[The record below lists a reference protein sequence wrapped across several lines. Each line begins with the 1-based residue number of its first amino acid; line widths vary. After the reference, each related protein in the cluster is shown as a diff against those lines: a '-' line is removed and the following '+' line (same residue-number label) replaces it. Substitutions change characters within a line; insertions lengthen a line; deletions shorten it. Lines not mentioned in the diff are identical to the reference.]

1 MRSIHAAFL
10 ALLLPLG
17 LTLAC
22 GSTTPSPAI
31 TPITATPVD
40 QPGATEPVSTPAPT
54 PAEILASSNL
64 PEPLPQPLAGDPL
77 AVTVH
82 RLANGLTIYIST
94 DRQTPRFSAW
104 LAVRAGSRHDP
115 ADSTGLAHYLEHM
128 LFKGTDELGT
138 LDAAAEQA
146 HVARI
151 AALYDELR
159 QIDGT
164 ADGAAKDADQQRT
177 RILAEI
183 DAETQK
189 TAQHAIPNELDQLY
203 ARLGITGVNAFT
215 SNEQTVYISD
225 VPANRLEAWA
235 RVEAERFRDPVFR
248 LFYPELEA
256 VYEEKNISLDN
267 PFNRVYEAMTGA
279 LFPLHPYGTQPTI
292 GLAEHLKT
300 PAYADM
306 VAFFQR
312 WYQPNNMAV
321 VLAGDID
328 AETALPILEKHFG
341 AWQPAPL
348 ASPAPASV
356 PPVEGRQQRDI
367 VAKGESAVYLAWQ
380 TVPMRHA
387 DRATL
392 EVMDML
398 MDNAATGLINV
409 DLVLSQKLPG
419 AGSYPSHHIDAG
431 FWAMHGTARDGQ
443 PLEDVEKLLLGVVEK
458 LKAGEFTQADIDAI
472 LLHAEMREMREMES
486 NQARVAKMADAY
498 VHHQPWPEVALWTE
512 QLRKVKRDDVIAAAR
527 KYLNDNYVAVYR
539 RSGDHAPP
547 KVPKPD
553 ITPVPI
559 DPSRTSDFA
568 RDVQAMPATEV
579 EPEWLA
585 EGTHYMRRDLPAGD
599 LLAVPNRM
607 NQLFSLMYR
616 FDFGARQQP
625 LACFALDLLD
635 QSGTRD
641 LGPAELKRKLYA
653 MGTTID
659 FDCDADRITLEVTG
673 IDRNLEASVALLDT
687 WLRKADL
694 REDIRTRLVE
704 NTVSQRKD
712 EMQEPRTIAR
722 ALAEYAQR
730 GKQSSFLAV
739 PSNRVLQRTRVVPLR
754 KLLAALPDYRHRTVY
769 FGPRAADEA
778 AGLVALGK
786 RHKPAPRPATVQ
798 YRKVDGARIFLLDKE
813 VAQSSISLVIPKQ
826 PLSAADRPLSRFYTE
841 YVGGGMG
848 ALIFQEIREARGL
861 AYSAGAYHSM
871 GRRLGDQSG
880 VIGYIGTQSDK
891 TVDALATMLELLR
904 KLPVQPGRL
913 AMAQKSLAAEY
924 RASRFAPRQVPHL
937 VLAWDDMGIDAD
949 PRPASWK
956 AIEAAGAAELEAFGQ
971 RFANGDLIIAITGDG
986 ARIDQEA
993 LGRIAPVQKVSVAD
1007 IFGY

>member
-1 MRSIHAAFL
+1 MRSIHATVL

-17 LTLAC
+17 LVAC
-22 GSTTPSPAI
+22 GSTTTPPAT
-31 TPITATPVD
+31 TPVATPVD
-40 QPGATEPVSTPAPT
+40 QPAATAPATMPAAT
-54 PAEILASSNL
+54 RAEILASSDL

-82 RLANGLTIYIST
+82 RLANGLTVYIST

-104 LAVRAGSRHDP
+104 IAVRAGSRHDP

-138 LDAAAEQA
+138 LDAAAEQP
-146 HVARI
+146 HVVRI

-159 QIDGT
+159 EVDDT
-164 ADGAAKDADQQRT
+164 AKDAEEQRK

-183 DAETQK
+183 NAETQK

-203 ARLGITGVNAFT
+203 ARLGVTGVNAFT

-267 PFNRVYEAMTGA
+267 PFSRVYEAMTGA
-279 LFPLHPYGTQPTI
+279 IFPQHPYGTQPTI

-306 VAFFQR
+306 VEFFER
-312 WYQPNNMAV
+312 WYQPNNMAM

-328 AETALPILEKHFG
+328 AETALPILEEHFG
-341 AWQPAPL
+341 SWEPAPL
-348 ASPAPASV
+348 AEPAAASL
-356 PPVEGRQQRDI
+356 PPVDGRQQREI
-367 VAKGESAVYLAWQ
+367 VAKGESAVYMAWQ
-380 TVPMRHA
+380 TVPMRHQ

-398 MDNAATGLINV
+398 MDNATTGLINV
-409 DLVLSQKLPG
+409 DLVLSQKLPS

-443 PLEDVEKLLLGVVEK
+443 RLEEVEKLLLGVAEK
-458 LKAGEFTQADIDAI
+458 LKAGAFTQADIDAI

-486 NQARVAKMADAY
+486 NQARVAKMTEAY
-498 VHHQPWPEVALWTE
+498 IHHQPWSEVALWTE
-512 QLRKVKRDDVIAAAR
+512 ELRKVTREDVIAAAR
-527 KYLNDNYVAVYR
+527 KYLDDDYVAIYR
-539 RSGDHAPP
+539 RSGEHAPP

-559 DPSRTSDFA
+559 DPSRSSEFA
-568 RDVQAMPATEV
+568 RAVQAMPAAEL
-579 EPEWLA
+579 EPEWLV
-585 EGTHYMRRDLPAGD
+585 ESTHYMRRDLPAGD
-599 LLAVPNRM
+599 LIAVPNRI
-607 NQLFSLMYR
+607 NQLFSLIYR
-616 FDFGARQQP
+616 FDFGAREQP

-653 MGTTID
+653 MGTTMKLS
-659 FDCDADRITLEVTG
+659 CDADRITLEVSG
-673 IDRNLEASVALLDT
+673 IDRNLEASVALLDA

-694 REDIRTRLVE
+694 REDIRARLVE

-712 EMQEPRTIAR
+712 QMQEPRAIAR
-722 ALAEYAQR
+722 ALGEYAQR

-739 PSNRVLQRTRVVPLR
+739 PSNRTLQRTKIVRLR

-769 FGPRAADEA
+769 FGPRTADEA
-778 AGLVALGK
+778 AGVVALGK
-786 RHKPAPRPATVQ
+786 RHEASPRPAPVR
-798 YRKVDGARIFLLDKE
+798 YRDVKGARIFLLDKQ

-826 PLSAADRPLSRFYTE
+826 PLPAEDRPLSRLYTE

-861 AYSAGAYHSM
+861 AYRAGAYHSM

-891 TVDALATMLELLR
+891 TVEALSTMLALLR
-904 KLPVQPGRL
+904 DLPMQPGRL
-913 AMAQKSLAAEY
+913 ATTKESLSEEY
-924 RASRFAPRQVPHL
+924 RSSRFSPRQVPYL
-937 VLAWDDMGIDAD
+937 VLAWDDMGIDVD

-956 AIEAAGAAELEAFGQ
+956 VIQAAGKAELAAFGQ
-971 RFANGDLIIAITGDG
+971 RFAEGDLIIAVTGDG
-986 ARIDQEA
+986 ARIDQDA
-993 LGRIAPVQKVSVAD
+993 LGRIAPVQTVSVDD